1 MNDCIAQ
8 AAALIDIL
16 ASGTYKLGKEP
27 FGEATIACSTELIQ
41 AGEPERALD
50 LCEIAIKSFPN
61 AGMEWRARILVS
73 RARALM
79 ATSRFQETLE
89 LVATIEQTLGE
100 TLKLLPR
107 DLAILRISRAAC
119 YRQTNRVD
127 QAVEELAAVRAELL
141 SQPDSYLLGWC
152 SYQLAA
158 VGAGLRCLR
167 SQVWKRLLGVPRTQ
181 SDRDAGASSLQ
192 VGRGCGV

>member
-158 VGAGLRCLR
+158 AETTRGNYDASRRWALDCVVSARRCG
-167 SQVWKRLLGVPRTQ
+167 SVF
-181 SDRDAGASSLQ
+181 
-192 VGRGCGV
+192 